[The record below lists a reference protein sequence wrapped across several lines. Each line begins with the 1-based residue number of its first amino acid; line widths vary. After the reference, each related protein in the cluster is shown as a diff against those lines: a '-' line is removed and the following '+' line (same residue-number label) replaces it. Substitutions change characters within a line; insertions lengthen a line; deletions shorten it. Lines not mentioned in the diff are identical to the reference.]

1 MFKAIIFDVDGVLVD
16 SMRFHADAWVE
27 AFGEVGL
34 SIRREDIYEIE
45 GANDR
50 GVIELIF
57 RKKGWENPDSNH
69 FEALHLRKRELLI
82 FENIK
87 PYKGII
93 ECLHHLK
100 KKYRLA
106 LVSGSDRPLV
116 EKMLT
121 NYFPDIFEL
130 GVAGADVEHG
140 KPAPDPY
147 LKAVEMLD
155 LKKEE
160 CLVVENAPI
169 GIEAAKRAG
178 LYCVAVQSTLG
189 AEKLDRA
196 DLVFKGHAELFE
208 YFENLLSNFKQ
219 VP

>member
-1 MFKAIIFDVDGVLVD
+1 MGQMFKAIIFDVDGVLVD

-27 AFGEVGL
+27 AFREAGL
-34 SIRREDIYEIE
+34 SIRREDVYEIE

-50 GVIELIF
+50 GVVELIF
-57 RKKGWENPDSNH
+57 RNKGRIPEPEH
-69 FEALHLRKRELLI
+69 FEGLHLRKRELVE

-87 PYKGII
+87 PYEGMVK
-93 ECLHHLK
+93 CLHSLK
-100 KKYRLA
+100 KKFRIA

-121 NYFPDIFEL
+121 NFFPDIFEVV
-130 GVAGADVEHG
+130 VAGADVKHG

-147 LKAVEMLD
+147 LKAVEMLG
-155 LKKEE
+155 LEKEE

-169 GIEAAKRAG
+169 GIEAAKKAG

-189 AEKLDRA
+189 AEKLGQA
-196 DLVFKGHAELFE
+196 DLVFEGHAGLFE
-208 YFENLLSNFKQ
+208 YFEKLCSKAL
-219 VP
+219 